1 MECSNI
7 IWNTWSPIEQ
17 GFTMELLNTEIFQ
30 DFVAN
35 SPLSKTS
42 IFLLCTV
49 SGCLL
54 FNAVNLEHDGAQ
66 IGDI

>member
-1 MECSNI
+1 
-7 IWNTWSPIEQ
+7 
-17 GFTMELLNTEIFQ
+17 MELLNTEIFQ